1 MTRQQIREAVQQY
14 FVDVWVGI
22 RLAFFIR
29 ARLIEI
35 RGSIPMLATLLVSA
49 ILLQFLKDFV
59 LIGPRGEFSS
69 FGLPGTLFHVPLVLL
84 AAATVA
90 TIAGRRDEMVRLAI
104 AFSAVSLPIQALE
117 LTAQTLL
124 MRHGIGTGWAA
135 RIPWSVWPWVFPV
148 WLGAG
153 IAMASQ
159 YLLGLTPRIRSLALL
174 SSALIVAIPLALV
187 YRERTLWHKPFDEQM
202 SEARHQY
209 RAAANEDVF
218 YQQPKLLARALD
230 AIEPGRPG
238 VIDLYYVGMGGYAS
252 QDVFLRE
259 IRAVEKLMGEQ
270 FGAKGR
276 SVSLLNNPKT
286 VMELPIAS
294 SSALKTVLQKVGEV
308 MNREEDILVLF
319 MTSHG
324 AKDHKFALEFWPL
337 QFNDLTPAV
346 LRAAL
351 DDAGIKWRVVVVS
364 ACYAGGFIDQ
374 LKNDQTI
381 VIAAAA
387 PDKRSFGCSNE
398 AEWTHFGKA
407 FFDDS
412 LRVEPRITKAF
423 SLAETAVAAR
433 ETKEN
438 IETPSEP
445 QIAVGQAMEQ
455 RWDEYLAQLRDR
467 SFMPRR
473 DMSRPLKDGGSIGA
487 LLDLWQLPEQAK
499 SNRAICLRE
508 MAPFSPTSY
517 VEKQANYFGA
527 LTRSSPQWPRLVAA
541 WESYAEEW
549 CKAYSDPAIARR
561 AFGEAWHELG
571 NAAVVEKGVKM
582 LGTPNGREYL
592 RAERAVYALAGRKI
606 AEARRPWA
614 LQATDKYQKL
624 QADLM
629 TEAAGSK
636 GNH

>member
-1 MTRQQIREAVQQY
+1 
-14 FVDVWVGI
+14 
-22 RLAFFIR
+22 
-29 ARLIEI
+29 
-35 RGSIPMLATLLVSA
+35 
-49 ILLQFLKDFV
+49 
-59 LIGPRGEFSS
+59 
-69 FGLPGTLFHVPLVLL
+69 
-84 AAATVA
+84 
-90 TIAGRRDEMVRLAI
+90 
-104 AFSAVSLPIQALE
+104 
-117 LTAQTLL
+117 
-124 MRHGIGTGWAA
+124 
-135 RIPWSVWPWVFPV
+135 
-148 WLGAG
+148 
-153 IAMASQ
+153 
-159 YLLGLTPRIRSLALL
+159 
-174 SSALIVAIPLALV
+174 
-187 YRERTLWHKPFDEQM
+187 
-202 SEARHQY
+202 
-209 RAAANEDVF
+209 
-218 YQQPKLLARALD
+218 
-230 AIEPGRPG
+230 
-238 VIDLYYVGMGGYAS
+238 
-252 QDVFLRE
+252 
-259 IRAVEKLMGEQ
+259 
-270 FGAKGR
+270 
-276 SVSLLNNPKT
+276 
-286 VMELPIAS
+286 
-294 SSALKTVLQKVGEV
+294 
-308 MNREEDILVLF
+308 
-319 MTSHG
+319 
-324 AKDHKFALEFWPL
+324 
-337 QFNDLTPAV
+337 
-346 LRAAL
+346 
-351 DDAGIKWRVVVVS
+351 VVVVS

-433 ETKEN
+433 EKKEN

-467 SFMPRR
+467 SFMPRQ

-499 SNRAICLRE
+499 SDRAICLRE
-508 MAPFSPTSY
+508 MTPLSPTSY

-549 CKAYSDPAIARR
+549 CKAYSDSAIARR
-561 AFGEAWHELG
+561 AFGEAWHEFG

-582 LGTPNGREYL
+582 LGSPNGREYL
-592 RAERAVYALAGRKI
+592 RAERAVYALASKKI

-614 LQATDKYQKL
+614 QQAADKYQKL

-629 TEAAGSK
+629 TEAADSK